1 MHDVS
6 QDEDFKGNS
15 PTTSYEASAASSSQS
30 NSIRSRAPIRIPRH
44 AVSHFQR
51 LASAT
56 QDHEQLDLLGILP
69 SPSTGLAATMGSA
82 TIGSTVSAQVS
93 KSLESGTF
101 MSDSLRTP
109 DDESQQGGGQE
120 LSQVDSSQRLVENG
134 GWSSAEKLQVP
145 APADKDDG
153 GSSSP
158 AGDERLRKKDNHVLR
173 GDSNGSTLPLQVL
186 L

>member
-1 MHDVS
+1 
-6 QDEDFKGNS
+6 
-15 PTTSYEASAASSSQS
+15 
-30 NSIRSRAPIRIPRH
+30 
-44 AVSHFQR
+44 
-51 LASAT
+51 
-56 QDHEQLDLLGILP
+56 
-69 SPSTGLAATMGSA
+69 
-82 TIGSTVSAQVS
+82 
-93 KSLESGTF
+93 

-153 GSSSP
+153 ESSSP